1 MPHVSGGSAP
11 VFELEGISVTG
22 LASPSR
28 GSRET
33 GVWRLHMQPK
43 ASPGRHALDREEIFV
58 ALSGSAEFQL
68 PGEKLTVKAGDALIV
83 PAHTFFS
90 FEVQGT
96 TPFEA
101 IAVLPVGAKARREQG
116 EPFTPPWAE

>member
-1 MPHVSGGSAP
+1 MPHISGGLAP
-11 VFELEGISVTG
+11 VFELEGIAVTG

-33 GVWRLHMQPK
+33 AVWRVHMQPT
-43 ASPGRHALDREEIFV
+43 ASPGKHALDREEIFV
-58 ALSGSAEFQL
+58 ALAGRAEFQL
-68 PGEKLTVKAGDALIV
+68 PGEKLTVQAGDTLIV
-83 PAHTFFS
+83 PADTFFS
-90 FEVQGT
+90 FEVLGT